1 MQRSKNR
8 TLGKRRFARRQTKKQ
23 WWRYMILLHSRQHE
37 LCDCIVAISFLRIHD
52 RISRQRLEEV
62 WAHVQS
68 LVWSPSRSL
77 LERLRNSQTKPKTKT
92 WWASRCWYAH
102 WGRSALNLVS
112 NICRLTLCSR
122 EKCLFTVLVTFSR
135 RACHFVR
142 KQKRQTHPRSKC
154 RQIYSAMRQ
163 LCEGPKMLQLRRPL
177 VGRTSYCMPVP
188 LEDAR
193 LSFMSTP
200 AITQRIC
207 LRYMLLKNGSNK
219 KIWNC
224 PQLTEMGESM
234 FSVPGDSVSSST

>member
-1 MQRSKNR
+1 
-8 TLGKRRFARRQTKKQ
+8 
-23 WWRYMILLHSRQHE
+23 MILIHSRQHE

-112 NICRLTLCSR
+112 KHLQVNPLLTR
-122 EKCLFTVLVTFSR
+122 KCLFTVLITFSR

-193 LSFMSTP
+193 SFLGFSVK
-200 AITQRIC
+200 ATQRIC
-207 LRYMLLKNGSNK
+207 LRYMLLKNNSNRRK
-219 KIWNC
+219 YEFVRNW
-224 PQLTEMGESM
+224 PRAL
-234 FSVPGDSVSSST
+234 DSLARLAK

>member
-1 MQRSKNR
+1 MDELPTVLHSCATFCWELTWLPRLLQHNR
-8 TLGKRRFARRQTKKQ
+8 IHTWRKRRFARRSTKKQ

-112 NICRLTLCSR
+112 KHLQVNPLLTR
-122 EKCLFTVLVTFSR
+122 KCLFTVLVTF
-135 RACHFVR
+135 
-142 KQKRQTHPRSKC
+142 
-154 RQIYSAMRQ
+154 
-163 LCEGPKMLQLRRPL
+163 
-177 VGRTSYCMPVP
+177 
-188 LEDAR
+188 
-193 LSFMSTP
+193 
-200 AITQRIC
+200 
-207 LRYMLLKNGSNK
+207 
-219 KIWNC
+219 
-224 PQLTEMGESM
+224 
-234 FSVPGDSVSSST
+234 